1 MHLSIGRSVFMHLD
15 AGTLFSCVRQYTPI
29 AFLGR
34 KVAKSVTVACR
45 LWAFSSE
52 VTIPFLFFFF
62 SSFSLVFGFFLC
74 RRLVDKIRV
83 RENRCRLFLQK
94 Y

>member
-34 KVAKSVTVACR
+34 KVAKSVTVACL
-45 LWAFSSE
+45 LWAFSGE
-52 VTIPFLFFFF
+52 VAIPFRFFFFFFFFF
-62 SSFSLVFGFFLC
+62 SVLVLSLQASC
-74 RRLVDKIRV
+74 R
-83 RENRCRLFLQK
+83 
-94 Y
+94 

>member
-34 KVAKSVTVACR
+34 KVAKSVTVACL

-52 VTIPFLFFFF
+52 VAIPLFF
-62 SSFSLVFGFFLC
+62 FSLVFWFFLY
-74 RRLVDKIRV
+74 RRLVEKIRV